1 MAFGRFDPTSGRS
14 LARGQAGHERQP
26 VLADINMTPMIDIML
41 VLLVV
46 FIITA
51 PLLSHSIAMDLPKAQ
66 AAATAAAASTT
77 PPVAVAIDAKGQ
89 LYWNGQPMPPAEMD
103 QRFRQAAAQQ
113 PPPDIALSADQHTAY
128 SQITAVMSSAQ
139 RAGLS
144 RFGFVVDSTPR
155 TQPTQR

>member
-1 MAFGRFDPTSGRS
+1 MAFGRFDAS
-14 LARGQAGHERQP
+14 RGQPGHERQP

-66 AAATAAAASTT
+66 AGASPASTVS
-77 PPVAVAIDAKGQ
+77 PVAVAIDAKGQ
-89 LYWNGQPMPPAEMD
+89 LFWNGQPMPAAQMD
-103 QRFRQAAAQQ
+103 QRFREAAAQQ
-113 PPPDIALSADQHTAY
+113 PQPDIALSADQHTAY
-128 SQITAVMSSAQ
+128 SQITAVMSAAQ

-144 RFGFVVDSTPR
+144 HFGFVVDSADSAHA
-155 TQPTQR
+155 TQR